1 MTQDGAGE
9 EFGTDRDGR
18 PVHRHRL
25 HAPGISAHVLTYG
38 GVLQSL
44 EVADAAGESGNVV
57 LGLDT
62 MGDYLTRSRF
72 FGAVVGRYGNR
83 IAGASFTLDG
93 KEYRLPSNH
102 GRNSLHGGPAGFH
115 DRVWRVVGAAGDRI
129 ALAYRSPDGEAGY
142 PGALDVTLC
151 YTVSAARTH
160 TDLCIDYRA
169 VTDAPTHVNL
179 TNHSYFNLR
188 GQGDI
193 HRHRLLLD
201 ADAYHPV
208 DGELLPVSDTAA
220 PVTGT
225 PFDFTVPRSLGDALA
240 GSHPQLAVAGG
251 LDHCFVLGGRPGTL
265 RSVAALWEPE
275 TERSMEMLTTEP
287 GVQLYS
293 GNRLTDVVH
302 GPRSGL
308 CLETQHFPDSP
319 NRPAF
324 PSTVLRPGQEYR
336 SRTVYRFRTDGGR
349 VAADSVRQAEPWQ

>member
-1 MTQDGAGE
+1 M
-9 EFGTDRDGR
+9 
-18 PVHRHRL
+18 HRHRL

-188 GQGDI
+188 GQGDDPPPSAAAGRGRLPPGGRRAPAGQRHGGARDRHSLRF
-193 HRHRLLLD
+193 HRP
-201 ADAYHPV
+201 A
-208 DGELLPVSDTAA
+208 
-220 PVTGT
+220 
-225 PFDFTVPRSLGDALA
+225 VPGGRARRVP
-240 GSHPQLAVAGG
+240 PQLAVAGG

-336 SRTVYRFRTDGGR
+336 SRTVYRFRADGGR